1 MVGWTSTACVVLNFS
16 ELDFVFVVSIDSNL
30 KPKRLEL
37 GFRVFNDEP
46 LSRDPEFYCS
56 NGRGRWGSV
65 FGRGLAEKKCPKKQK
80 KFRVFFSLSNLS
92 PFHTHQ
98 EESDKRKPKK
108 KTNILQFRPVSRSS
122 RPCQPRAASL
132 PERPNETRQRK
143 KKKLPKRKET
153 AILATV
159 FFCDPAA
166 GTAAC
171 DSNDV
176 AISLNPRRHK
186 EIKEKRAPRV
196 WKNKTK
202 NETKPTKR
210 TP

>member
-80 KFRVFFSLSNLS
+80 KFRLFFSLSNLS

-108 KTNILQFRPVSRSS
+108 K
-122 RPCQPRAASL
+122 
-132 PERPNETRQRK
+132 NEH
-143 KKKLPKRKET
+143 
-153 AILATV
+153 
-159 FFCDPAA
+159 F
-166 GTAAC
+166 
-171 DSNDV
+171 
-176 AISLNPRRHK
+176 AISTCFSVISAMSTEGCLS
-186 EIKEKRAPRV
+186 
-196 WKNKTK
+196 T
-202 NETKPTKR
+202 
-210 TP
+210 

>member
-80 KFRVFFSLSNLS
+80 KFRLFFSLSNLS

-143 KKKLPKRKET
+143 KKTAKKKRNCNSGDRFFATLRLERQL
-153 AILATV
+153 AILMTLP
-159 FFCDPAA
+159 FRLIRAA
-166 GTAAC
+166 
-171 DSNDV
+171 
-176 AISLNPRRHK
+176 
-186 EIKEKRAPRV
+186 IKK
-196 WKNKTK
+196 
-202 NETKPTKR
+202 
-210 TP
+210 